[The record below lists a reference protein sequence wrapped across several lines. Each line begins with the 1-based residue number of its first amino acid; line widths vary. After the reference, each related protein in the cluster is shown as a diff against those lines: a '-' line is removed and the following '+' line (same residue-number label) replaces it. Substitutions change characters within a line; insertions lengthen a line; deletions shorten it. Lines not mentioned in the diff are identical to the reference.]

1 MEYELTEEPPT
12 PHEFVALRRA
22 AGMGSRT
29 VEAAKAGLG
38 EECVAVSVRAE
49 GDLVGMGR
57 VVGDGATVFQ
67 IVDIAVDPG
76 QQGQGLGRRIMDY
89 LVTWL
94 DANAPPSAYVNLIAS
109 EPDFYE
115 LFGFE
120 TCAPDLVGMDRAV
133 AEATKTPPVE

>member
-1 MEYELTEEPPT
+1 MDYELTEEPPT
-12 PHEFVALRRA
+12 PQEFVALRRA

-29 VEAAKAGLG
+29 IEAAEAGLG
-38 EECVAVSVRAE
+38 EECVAVTVRAA

-67 IVDIAVDPG
+67 VVDIAVDPG
-76 QQGQGLGRRIMDY
+76 QQGQGLGRRIMDR
-89 LVTWL
+89 LVAWL

-109 EPDFYE
+109 EPEFYE

-120 TCAPDLVGMDRAV
+120 ACAPDLVGMDRPS
-133 AEATKTPPVE
+133 E